1 MRKFDLMDGRITD
14 NSLAGDQVFINFF
27 PYTLQDTGMRIDAYV
42 QARAQ
47 AQELLDA
54 IVLQLGETT

>member
-1 MRKFDLMDGRITD
+1 MF
-14 NSLAGDQVFINFF
+14 VNFF

-47 AQELLDA
+47 VQELLDA
-54 IVLQLGETT
+54 IVLQLGEETT